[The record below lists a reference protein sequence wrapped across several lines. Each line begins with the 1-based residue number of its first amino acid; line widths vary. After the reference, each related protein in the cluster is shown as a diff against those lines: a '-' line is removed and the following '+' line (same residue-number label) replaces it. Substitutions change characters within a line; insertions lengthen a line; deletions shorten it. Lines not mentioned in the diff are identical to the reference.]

1 MPVSAHKTLHL
12 LSGHSLPRNVPNF
25 TCSHIDLKKFPRET
39 PRGGEWK
46 GRGEDGIKMFLPLL
60 KEGRGGKEE
69 ERARRGMKGWRIL
82 LQDFKGG

>member
-46 GRGEDGIKMFLPLL
+46 GRGWIKMFLPL
-60 KEGRGGKEE
+60 KERRGGKEE
-69 ERARRGMKGWRIL
+69 GRGNRGGKKGWGIL
-82 LQDFKGG
+82 LHDFKGG